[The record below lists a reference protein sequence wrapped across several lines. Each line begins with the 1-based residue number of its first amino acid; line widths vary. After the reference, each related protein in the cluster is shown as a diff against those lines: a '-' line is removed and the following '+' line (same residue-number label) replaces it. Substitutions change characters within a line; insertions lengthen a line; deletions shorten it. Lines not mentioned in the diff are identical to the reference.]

1 MSYKQCGDMRESVMS
16 SDASVPVTM
25 PDGHQAKS
33 VHLLPPPA
41 AVKRLCFDDT
51 TRTLRPN
58 IVLVDR
64 HGVVVFEINELGLKG
79 AARDPARKLAV
90 VWGDSVVFGIGWS
103 WPCLIDEFA
112 PAYQFLNGGI
122 EADPYDNI
130 LRRAEAFNRAH
141 AVALNIVMLGWHP
154 WQLPPALAKQAN
166 PGKGL
171 LHRLAQMFRA
181 SRRELHM
188 APTSADSDPQSI
200 YRRLRTDLVELLQHV
215 PNTVLVTM
223 PTALNRKIVDRDLS
237 SYFTPGDRDT
247 VFTFAGDLA
256 YSVEAQRR
264 MLAHITERN
273 AIMREVAQA
282 GGVRL
287 VDLAAAFD
295 TAAAADFREDFHDM
309 LHLRPRAYP
318 KAAAIVFHGIKD
330 LL

>member
-1 MSYKQCGDMRESVMS
+1 MTK
-16 SDASVPVTM
+16 
-25 PDGHQAKS
+25 PDGVPAKS
-33 VHLLPPPA
+33 IHLLPPPS
-41 AVKRLCFDDT
+41 AVKRLCFDET

-58 IVLVDR
+58 MVLVDR
-64 HGVVVFEINELGLKG
+64 RGAIVFEINELGLKG

-90 VWGDSVVFGIGWS
+90 IWGDSVVFGIDWS
-103 WPCLIDEFA
+103 WPWLIDEMA
-112 PAYQFLNGGI
+112 PGHQFLNGGI

-130 LRRAEAFNRAH
+130 LRRAEAFNHAH

-154 WQLPPALAKQAN
+154 WHLPAAF
-166 PGKGL
+166 
-171 LHRLAQMFRA
+171 AQ
-181 SRRELHM
+181 
-188 APTSADSDPQSI
+188 PTSGSEGPLRRLTQIFRPSPRESHMPPIPADPDPQPI
-200 YRRLRTDLVELLQHV
+200 HRRLRGDLLGFLQRV

-223 PTALNRKIVDRDLS
+223 PTALNRTIVDRDLS
-237 SYFTPGDRDT
+237 RYFSPGDRDT

-256 YSVEAQRR
+256 YSMQAQRH

-273 AIMREVAQA
+273 RIVREVAEA
-282 GGVRL
+282 SEVRL

-318 KAAAIVFHGIKD
+318 KAAAIVYEGIKD